1 MAIPLRIMGD
11 FMVGDVPERLYLVEF
26 AGGSGL
32 GRLSR
37 V

>member
-1 MAIPLRIMGD
+1 MTISLRIMGD
-11 FMVGDVPERLYLVEF
+11 FMIGDVPNRLHLVEF

-37 V
+37 I